1 MFRGKLLA
9 VVLAAAAVGTG
20 ATLAQTADD
29 LAQRRI
35 TDPAKD
41 QWKIQGKEQKAS
53 VIQSQGVPGNAA
65 IRVRVNRVGKNP
77 WDVQAQSSIS
87 GPIKKGDVVLF
98 AFWAR
103 AEGAPA
109 KVNARVQQIAA
120 PYTGVAEGPGLTI
133 TPEWKMHTISGKSPV
148 DLGPGA
154 ASAAVHLAIAKQTVE
169 LGPHMVLNFG
179 PDYDMSR
186 LPKNE

>member
-1 MFRGKLLA
+1 M
-9 VVLAAAAVGTG
+9 LAAAAIG
-20 ATLAQTADD
+20 AGAVAAQTADD
-29 LAQRRI
+29 LAKQRI

-41 QWKIQGKEQKAS
+41 QWQIQGKEQKAS
-53 VIQSQGVPGNAA
+53 IVAAEGVPGGAA
-65 IRVRVNRVGKNP
+65 IRVRVNRAGKNP

-103 AEGAPA
+103 ADGAPA
-109 KVNARVQQIAA
+109 KINARVQQVAA
-120 PYTGVAEGPGLTI
+120 PYTGVAEGSGLTI
-133 TPEWKMHTISGKSPV
+133 TPEWKMHYVSGKSPL
-148 DLGPGA
+148 DLSPGA
-154 ASAAVHLAIAKQTVE
+154 ASAAVHLGIAKQTVE
-169 LGPHMVLNFG
+169 LGPHMVLDFG

>member
-1 MFRGKLLA
+1 MRLLA
-9 VVLAAAAVGTG
+9 TMLAAAVMAGVGTV
-20 ATLAQTADD
+20 TAQTADD

-35 TDPAKD
+35 TDPVKD
-41 QWKIQGKEQKAS
+41 QWNIQGKEQKAS
-53 VIQSQGVPGNAA
+53 IIEAKGVPGDAA
-65 IRVRVNRVGKNP
+65 IRVRVNRAGKNP

-87 GPIKKGDVVLF
+87 GAIKKGDVVLF

-103 AEGAPA
+103 ADGAPA
-109 KVNARVQQIAA
+109 KVNARVQQVAA
-120 PYTGVAEGPGLTI
+120 PYTGVAEGAGLTI
-133 TPEWKMHTISGKSPV
+133 APEWKMHTVSGRSPL
-148 DLGPGA
+148 DLAPGA
-154 ASAAVHLAIAKQTVE
+154 ASAAVHLGMAKQTVE